1 MGFEAERDKFNMWR
15 KRCGEKVARVLER
28 GASPLKKIACELERT
43 VSRLA
48 AESRDAGELHL
59 PGIVNN
65 GRSMKS
71 TEACT
76 EDNATQILEDDY
88 ETQMTSCFV
97 SSQSPAA
104 VSALCVIPG

>member
-1 MGFEAERDKFNMWR
+1 MLRHRSELICGHKRNEMGFEAERDKFNMWR
-15 KRCGEKVARVLER
+15 KRCGEKVARVL
-28 GASPLKKIACELERT
+28 
-43 VSRLA
+43 
-48 AESRDAGELHL
+48 LHL